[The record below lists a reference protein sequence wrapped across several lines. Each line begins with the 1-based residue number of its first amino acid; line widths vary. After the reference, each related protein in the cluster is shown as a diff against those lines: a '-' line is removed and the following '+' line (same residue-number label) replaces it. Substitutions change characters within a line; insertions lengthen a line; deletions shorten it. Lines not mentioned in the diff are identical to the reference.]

1 MEWSGVEWSGMEC
14 KVMQCMYNIYI
25 YICSLDISKPFEF
38 LWSPFFFRIT
48 SLETY
53 STEGCHGRTG
63 RTCPWKL
70 CNSSRTAVGD
80 LGCWKVYSSRWKV
93 ASQEFLHVVYDAIKR
108 FAKKNLSQNITQ
120 YYQFAAILV
129 GLYPIF
135 RRQRC
140 MKPIHGSASLQ
151 GYHPFLLPQEN

>member
-1 MEWSGVEWSGMEC
+1 
-14 KVMQCMYNIYI
+14 MYVQYNI

-38 LWSPFFFRIT
+38 LWFPFFFRIA

-80 LGCWKVYSSRWKV
+80 LGCWKVYSSRWEV
-93 ASQEFLHVVYDAIKR
+93 ASQDFFARSLRCNQTLCEKKPVPKHNTIWSVCLHFQPFWLVLSHISEATLHETNPWLGVTPRVPSLPTPRELIK
-108 FAKKNLSQNITQ
+108 LPLLTW
-120 YYQFAAILV
+120 
-129 GLYPIF
+129 YP
-135 RRQRC
+135 
-140 MKPIHGSASLQ
+140 
-151 GYHPFLLPQEN
+151 